1 MQYILTFDQ
10 GTSSSRSI
18 IFDKKAKIVSMAQQE
33 NLQIYPSKNLVEQD
47 PEEIFKSQIDTAKKA
62 IFVAKIGAADI
73 VGIGITNQRESIII
87 WDKATGNPIYNAIIW
102 QDKRTRKYCKEL
114 RKAHSDVVRNKTGL
128 FIDPYFS
135 ATKIRWILDNVDGA
149 RERAERGELLFGT
162 IDTWLVW
169 KLTKGRLHITDVSNA
184 SRTMVFNINSL
195 QWDNDLLKL
204 FNIPKNMLPEIK
216 SSSEIYGVTDKEIF
230 GIEISIAAIAGD
242 QQAALFGQLAI
253 EKGMMKNTF
262 GTGCFMLMNTGN
274 KPHFS
279 NNRLLTTVA
288 WKIDEKTTYALE
300 GNVFIAGA
308 AIKWLR
314 DKVNM
319 IDSTLET
326 ETLAKSVSDSSQVFV
341 IPTLSG
347 LGAPYWKS
355 KMNGAIFGLTLNT
368 TKAHIVRATL
378 ESIAFRSKDII
389 KLMKKDSMLKITS
402 LSVDGGASAN
412 NFLMQFLS
420 DLLNIPVKRPEVV
433 ETTALGVAYLAGLS
447 TKFWTMKEI
456 KENHQQNMIF
466 FPSENSAIAN
476 KSYRK
481 WKKLVK
487 KMIQ

>member
-1 MQYILTFDQ
+1 
-10 GTSSSRSI
+10 
-18 IFDKKAKIVSMAQQE
+18 
-33 NLQIYPSKNLVEQD
+33 
-47 PEEIFKSQIDTAKKA
+47 
-62 IFVAKIGAADI
+62 
-73 VGIGITNQRESIII
+73 
-87 WDKATGNPIYNAIIW
+87 
-102 QDKRTRKYCKEL
+102 
-114 RKAHSDVVRNKTGL
+114 
-128 FIDPYFS
+128 
-135 ATKIRWILDNVDGA
+135 
-149 RERAERGELLFGT
+149 
-162 IDTWLVW
+162 
-169 KLTKGRLHITDVSNA
+169 
-184 SRTMVFNINSL
+184 
-195 QWDNDLLKL
+195 
-204 FNIPKNMLPEIK
+204 
-216 SSSEIYGVTDKEIF
+216 
-230 GIEISIAAIAGD
+230 
-242 QQAALFGQLAI
+242 
-253 EKGMMKNTF
+253 
-262 GTGCFMLMNTGN
+262 
-274 KPHFS
+274 
-279 NNRLLTTVA
+279 LLTTVA